1 MCRYACEARFS
12 MGARA
17 ARKQLNLNWSLE
29 HLTKRWCIWS
39 LMLTTM
45 AANARTQT
53 HSFTWAE
60 VRDKFQENNPTMR
73 AAQIG
78 IDESRAQ
85 EITAYL
91 RPNPDLTGA
100 FDQMNFFSTQP
111 PPSGGP
117 AVYSPFAYAFPS
129 ASISYLHE
137 RQHKRELR
145 LESAQKGTAIAV
157 SQYADQ
163 ERNLLFNLR
172 TAFVQTL
179 QQKALLDLTKESLT
193 FYNRLLDVSNERLKA
208 GDIARVDFQRLV
220 LQRVQFETDVQTALV
235 NLRTAKIQLLMLLND
250 RTPVEQFDVTGTFD
264 FSAEARPLEE
274 FRNLALENR
283 PDLKAALQSV
293 DKAQTDHKLAVANGS
308 VDPTFGADF
317 ARNPPIPVFMGVN
330 VTIPLRIFDRNQGEK
345 LRTQEDIT
353 RNERLREA
361 ATAQVFNDVDSA
373 YATLESN
380 LILLRPYKEIYLEDA
395 TEVRDTVSF
404 AYTRGG
410 ASLLDFLQAQQD
422 YRSTELNYLNL
433 VGAYLTAAAQ
443 LNLSVGQEIIR

>member
-1 MCRYACEARFS
+1 MWNFGNLTRRGCICSLLLASLAA
-12 MGARA
+12 GAGAQPR
-17 ARKQLNLNWSLE
+17 
-29 HLTKRWCIWS
+29 
-39 LMLTTM
+39 
-45 AANARTQT
+45 
-53 HSFTWAE
+53 SFTWEE
-60 VRDKFQENNPTMR
+60 VREKFAQNNPTLR

-78 IDESRAQ
+78 IDESRAE

-111 PPSGGP
+111 PPNGGP
-117 AVYSPFAYAFPS
+117 NVYSPFAYALPS

-145 LESAQKGTAIAV
+145 LESAQQGTAITV

-163 ERNLLFNLR
+163 ARNLLFNLR
-172 TAFVQTL
+172 AAFIQAL
-179 QQKALLDLTKESLT
+179 QEKAILDLTRESLA

-208 GDIARVDFQRLV
+208 GDIARVDFQRLE

-264 FSAEARPLEE
+264 FSTDVQPLQE
-274 FRNLALENR
+274 FRNVALQNR
-283 PDLKAALQSV
+283 PDLKAAVQSIE
-293 DKAQTDHKLAVANGS
+293 KARTDHKLAVANGS
-308 VDPTFGADF
+308 TDPTFGADF
-317 ARNPPIPVFMGVN
+317 ARNPPIPVYFGVN

-345 LRTQEDIT
+345 VRTEQDIT
-353 RNERLREA
+353 RNERLRDA
-361 ATAQVFNDVDSA
+361 ATAQVFSDVDSA
-373 YATLESN
+373 YATIESN
-380 LILLRPYKEIYLEDA
+380 LTLLRPYKEAYLRDA
-395 TEVRDTVSF
+395 TEVRDTMSF

-422 YRSTELNYLNL
+422 YRSTQLNYLNL

-443 LNLSVGQEIIR
+443 MNLSVGQEVIR

>member
-1 MCRYACEARFS
+1 MWNF
-12 MGARA
+12 
-17 ARKQLNLNWSLE
+17 E
-29 HLTKRWCIWS
+29 HLTKRWCIQC
-39 LMLTTM
+39 LMLGCF
-45 AANARTQT
+45 AASAQAQP
-53 HSFTWAE
+53 HSFSWQE
-60 VRDKFQENNPTMR
+60 IRDKFQENNPTMR

-91 RPNPDLTGA
+91 RPNPDVTAAL
-100 FDQMNFFSTQP
+100 DQLDPFSTQP

-117 AVYSPFAYAFPS
+117 SIYSPFAFALPS

-145 LESAQKGTAIAV
+145 LESAQKGTAITI

-172 TAFVQTL
+172 AAFVQTL
-179 QQKALLDLTKESLT
+179 QEKAILDLTRESLA

-208 GDIARVDFQRLV
+208 GDIARVDYQRLV
-220 LQRVQFETDVQTALV
+220 LQRVQFETDVQTAIV
-235 NLRTAKIQLLMLLND
+235 GLRTAKIQLLMLLND

-264 FSAEARPLEE
+264 FNSEARPLQE
-274 FRNLALENR
+274 FRDIALQNR
-283 PDLKAALQSV
+283 PDLKAAVQSV

-317 ARNPPIPVFMGVN
+317 ARNPPIPVYLGVN
-330 VTIPLRIFDRNQGEK
+330 VSIPLRIFDRNQGEK
-345 LRTQEDIT
+345 LRTQEDVT
-353 RNERLREA
+353 RNERLRDA
-361 ATAQVFNDVDSA
+361 ATAQVFSDVDSA

-380 LILLRPYKEIYLEDA
+380 LILLRPYKETYLQDA

-422 YRSTELNYLNL
+422 YRSTQLNYLNL

-443 LNLSVGQEIIR
+443 LNLSVGQEVIR